1 MAKETTAKTHE
12 DAKTAVEAAGAS
24 RKEAKA
30 ALNSFLQE
38 NELRKNVDH
47 SGKLEQPGLQKKY
60 DKLRAAWTSAKE
72 LETTAKANEKD
83 SRPRKERETKYN
95 YPSDCT
101 TGGDRKKFRA
111 ACRAGAKR
119 AKVEL
124 ADYLENPSKYEK
136 AADEAKAKKSAEKA
150 EKAEKAKAKKSEKK
164 ADTPKKDKKEKK
176 AKKDKATD

>member
-60 DKLRAAWTSAKE
+60 DKLIALREVTVRNSELLAEQELKE
-72 LETTAKANEKD
+72 LKLN
-83 SRPRKERETKYN
+83 
-95 YPSDCT
+95 
-101 TGGDRKKFRA
+101 
-111 ACRAGAKR
+111 
-119 AKVEL
+119 
-124 ADYLENPSKYEK
+124 
-136 AADEAKAKKSAEKA
+136 
-150 EKAEKAKAKKSEKK
+150 
-164 ADTPKKDKKEKK
+164 
-176 AKKDKATD
+176 